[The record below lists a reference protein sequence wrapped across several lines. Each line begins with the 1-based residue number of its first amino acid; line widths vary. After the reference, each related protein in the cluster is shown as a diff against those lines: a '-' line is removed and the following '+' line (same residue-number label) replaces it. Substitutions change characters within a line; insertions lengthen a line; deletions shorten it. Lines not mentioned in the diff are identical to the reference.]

1 MIKIGIKQR
10 LVIVKEV
17 DFGVYLGELGK
28 EEKVLLPKKQV
39 PENSKIGDTLAVFI
53 YRDSEDRLIATTR
66 EPKMQLGEIAL
77 LAVKEVNQVG
87 AFCDWGLEKDL
98 FVPYKEQLFTPKI
111 GKSYL
116 VALYVDKSNRLCG
129 TMRVY
134 DFLQDSA
141 PYKKDDMV
149 HGTVYE
155 VHREIGVFVAID
167 NKYHGVIPAKEVF
180 GNFVPGDLVEA
191 RVTEVR
197 EDGKLNLSVRKKAY
211 LQMDEDCEK
220 ILKVMEKYKGVLPFT
235 DKSVDAEQV
244 KKEFQISKNAFK
256 RAIGRLLK
264 ENKVKITD
272 HTIER
277 I

>member
-1 MIKIGIKQR
+1 MIKIGIKQN

-17 DFGVYLGELGK
+17 DFGVYLGEPGR

-39 PENSKIGDTLAVFI
+39 PEHSKLGDKLTVFI

-66 EPKMQLGEIAL
+66 EPKMQLGEIAPL
-77 LAVKEVNQVG
+77 TVKEVNQVG

-98 FVPYKEQLFTPKI
+98 LVPYKEQLFTPEI
-111 GKSYL
+111 GKEYL

-134 DFLQDSA
+134 DFLQDDA
-141 PYKKDDMV
+141 PYKRDNIV
-149 HGTVYE
+149 HGTIYE
-155 VHREIGVFVAID
+155 VHSEIGVFVAVD

-180 GNFVPGDLVEA
+180 GTFCPGDLVEA

-220 ILKVMEKYKGVLPFT
+220 IIKVMEKYKGILPFT
-235 DKSVDAEQV
+235 DKNVDAERV
-244 KKEFQISKNAFK
+244 KKEFHMSKNAFK

-272 HTIER
+272 HTIEQ